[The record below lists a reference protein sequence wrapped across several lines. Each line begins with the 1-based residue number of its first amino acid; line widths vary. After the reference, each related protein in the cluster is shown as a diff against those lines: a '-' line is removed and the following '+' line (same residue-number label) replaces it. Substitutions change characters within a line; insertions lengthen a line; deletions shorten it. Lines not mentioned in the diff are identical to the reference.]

1 MAASTHRPGGSFGM
15 NRISL
20 ALVALLLAASG
31 CETANQSAAPGAGAV
46 PEDRT
51 APDTGSYEPP
61 APGTIA
67 VVRHEDGRLET
78 SRVLG
83 SDGFALTMLRDGARV
98 TEVPFCFRCGVP
110 PVEEPGAGAYRALW
124 PLEVGASAR
133 FLSRTGDGSVLTHD
147 VRVTG
152 TETVETDFG
161 PVEALVVEET
171 VTGEGGSHSTR
182 TQWFSP
188 RLGWSVRSRWDAP
201 EAGPGGWELAAIALP
216 Q

>member
-1 MAASTHRPGGSFGM
+1 M

-20 ALVALLLAASG
+20 ALTALLLAVSG
-31 CETANQSAAPGAGAV
+31 CETADPPSTPGAATV
-46 PEDRT
+46 PPDRA
-51 APDTGSYEPP
+51 APDTGHYAPP
-61 APGTIA
+61 APGTIV

-83 SDGFALTMLRDGARV
+83 SEGFALTMVRDGERV
-98 TEVPFCFRCGVP
+98 TEVPFCFRCGAP
-110 PVEEPGAGAYRALW
+110 PQEQPGAGAYRALW
-124 PLEVGASAR
+124 PLETGASASFR
-133 FLSRTGDGSVLTHD
+133 SRAGDGGVRAHD

-161 PVEALVVEET
+161 PVEALVVEEA
-171 VTGEGGSHSTR
+171 VTGEDGSRATR

-188 RLGWSVRSRWDAP
+188 RLGWAVRSRLDAP
-201 EAGPGGWELAAIALP
+201 ETGAGGWELAAIALP